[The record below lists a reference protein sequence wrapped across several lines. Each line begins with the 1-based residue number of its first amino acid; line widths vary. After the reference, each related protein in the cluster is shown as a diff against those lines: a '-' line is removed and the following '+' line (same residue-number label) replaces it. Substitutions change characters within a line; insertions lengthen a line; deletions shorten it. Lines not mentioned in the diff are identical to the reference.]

1 MIDSLIADRTP
12 WCAGWEDRAMLES
25 NPSAQVGAKA
35 RRVAHGL
42 YGYPWPLFLLIIC
55 FGFNALNSFH
65 LPTIDPTGGTYV
77 TIFGG
82 KRQKTDEE

>member
-1 MIDSLIADRTP
+1 
-12 WCAGWEDRAMLES
+12 MLES

-77 TIFGG
+77 TIFRVLALGPRSPG
-82 KRQKTDEE
+82 WRPPHAMAGAMA